1 MRLSEIENVCCS
13 DACITRSSRSRDRT
27 WTRYRDQVRG
37 TNFGAVVG
45 LWDLTNVESDL
56 NWYHDQLFETFNL
69 NRNHG

>member
-1 MRLSEIENVCCS
+1 MRLLRDGECLFS
-13 DACITRSSRSRDRT
+13 DARVTRFITVTRRA
-27 WTRYRDQVRG
+27 WTRYRDQGPG
-37 TNFGAVVG
+37 TNVGAVVG